1 MQSIEK
7 KIKFIRS
14 CVMMVTALITMRLI
28 YLQIILT
35 EELKYKSEQNFL
47 RWHNIPSLRGD
58 IVDTHRRL
66 LATNRPVVD
75 LYWQA
80 SACRCTKD
88 EIERLV
94 HEVAALL
101 EKPIDHAHLAYTIMR
116 AEKTGTCALIAPHI
130 DFSALAKI
138 KEQYADH
145 PNIVTRYR
153 FMRYYPHQLSACHV
167 IGYLNN
173 VEIENSGK
181 MGLEKLLNN
190 VLKGESGATL
200 MITDAVGK
208 TVSQTSVR
216 GMQPGDTVCTTLDLD
231 LQLMAEAVFDQELS
245 GSFILMDPAT
255 GALRVLV
262 SRPAFDPSMFL
273 SSITQTQWQELQE
286 RRPFLNRALDT
297 AYPPG
302 SIFKLVT
309 ISAALENEYIDQDS
323 HWYCCGYS
331 TFCGRRYY
339 CHKREGHGKVSV
351 MEAVAYSCN
360 PLFFELG
367 KQMDIDLIAH
377 YATMFGL
384 GKPTQIALS
393 EHKGLIPTRSWKR
406 KCKGESWWQGETLSA
421 AIGQSFILA
430 TPMQVARM
438 VSSIFT
444 GYLVNPRI
452 LETEP
457 IHKETLNL
465 HRDTLDFLRASMRSV
480 VTTGSG
486 RNVSRIRDMEIYA
499 KTATAQTSALARREE
514 GTQYKEHGWF
524 VCYVRYKHHP
534 PIVIVVLIENI
545 GSSRVATGVVGNFLI
560 AYKKYLDAQGGPEKE
575 LVGVRMP
582 QV

>member
-1 MQSIEK
+1 
-7 KIKFIRS
+7 
-14 CVMMVTALITMRLI
+14 MMVTTLITMRLI

-35 EELKYKSEQNFL
+35 DEFKYKSEQNFL
-47 RWHNIPSLRGD
+47 RWHNIPPLRGD
-58 IVDTHRRL
+58 IVDAHKRL

-75 LYWQA
+75 LYWQ
-80 SACRCTKD
+80 SNTPHRCTQEEIGRLVD
-88 EIERLV
+88 EI
-94 HEVAALL
+94 ALL
-101 EKPIDHAHLAYTIMR
+101 VDKPIDRALLISTIMR
-116 AEKTGTCALIAPHI
+116 AEKTGTCALITGHI
-130 DFSALAKI
+130 DFSTLAKI

-145 PNIVTRYR
+145 PNIITRYR
-153 FMRYYPHQLSACHV
+153 FTRYYPQQLSACHV

-173 VEIENSGK
+173 VEIEITGK

-208 TVSQTSVR
+208 TISQSSVR
-216 GMQPGDTVCTTLDLD
+216 SMQPGATVHTTLDLD

-262 SRPAFDPSMFL
+262 SRPSFDPSLFL

-309 ISAALENEYIDQDS
+309 ISAALENEYIHKDS

-377 YATMFGL
+377 YATTFGL
-384 GKPTQIALS
+384 GKPTNIALS

-430 TPMQVARM
+430 TPMQIARM
-438 VSSIFT
+438 ISSIFT

-457 IHKETLNL
+457 IIKEPLNL
-465 HRDTLDFLRASMRSV
+465 HHDTLDFLRASMRSV
-480 VTTGSG
+480 AITGSG
-486 RNVSRIRDMEIYA
+486 RNVGHIRDMEIYA
-499 KTATAQTSALARREE
+499 KTATAQTSALTRREE
-514 GTQYKEHGWF
+514 GAQYKEHGWF
-524 VCYVRYKHHP
+524 VCYVRYKHNP
-534 PIVIVVLIENI
+534 PIVIVVLLENI
-545 GSSRVATGVVGNFLI
+545 GSSRVATGVVGNFLV
-560 AYKKYLDAQGGPEKE
+560 AYKKYLDERNAQTAALTG
-575 LVGVRMP
+575 LRM
-582 QV
+582 